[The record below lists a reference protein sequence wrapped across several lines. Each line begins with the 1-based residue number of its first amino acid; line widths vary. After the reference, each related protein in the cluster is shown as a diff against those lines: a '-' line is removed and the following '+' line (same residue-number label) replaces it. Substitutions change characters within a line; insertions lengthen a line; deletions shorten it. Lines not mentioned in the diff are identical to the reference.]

1 MRILGVSPD
10 KPAKNAKFKA
20 KYEFPYDLLSD
31 EEHSLAEAYGAWGLK
46 KFMGKEYEGLIRSTV
61 LVGADGSVQEIWRSV
76 KVKGHVDAV
85 LAAAQAL

>member
-1 MRILGVSPD
+1 MLGVSPD

-31 EEHSLAEAYGAWGLK
+31 EEHALAEAYGAWGLK

-61 LVGADGSVQEIWRSV
+61 LVDGDGTVREIWRNV
-76 KVKGHVDAV
+76 KVKEHVDAV
-85 LAAAQAL
+85 LAAAQAM

>member
-31 EEHSLAEAYGAWGLK
+31 VDHVLAEAYGAWGPK
-46 KFMGKEYEGLIRSTV
+46 KFMGKEFEGLIRSTV
-61 LVGADGSVQEIWRSV
+61 LVGADGSVKAIWRDV
-76 KVKGHVDAV
+76 KVPGHVEEV

>member
-10 KPAKNAKFKA
+10 APAKNAKFKA
-20 KYEFPYDLLSD
+20 KHEFPYDLLSD
-31 EEHSLAEAYGAWGLK
+31 VDHALAEAYGAWGLK

-61 LVGADGSVQEIWRSV
+61 LVDADGVVREIWRSV

-85 LAAAQAL
+85 LLAAQAL